1 MLRWGPV
8 AKFCGLVLRPIL
20 SFYIG
25 AISVVVFSVIVVCL
39 EVVGNSFDSL
49 YYCVDVSDVPLYRVA
64 IVAGNRAHIAS
75 DRCFISLDLV
85 LPNSLLLLNVS
96 LECRC
101 THLSTG
107 LSASFLLIR
116 CLVIKSFV

>member
-25 AISVVVFSVIVVCL
+25 AISVVFFSFIVVCL

-49 YYCVDVSDVPLYRVA
+49 YYCVDVSDVPLYREA

-75 DRCFISLDLV
+75 DRCSLQ
-85 LPNSLLLLNVS
+85 NSCICC
-96 LECRC
+96 LETRWI
-101 THLSTG
+101 LEG
-107 LSASFLLIR
+107 PFG
-116 CLVIKSFV
+116 